1 MAKEEK
7 KDDDAAPQAFITV
20 IFEGP
25 GSSRIVS
32 LRTGEVSLNQVALAA
47 RELQGIADFEQWW
60 SAYSA
65 RMAQMEQEA
74 QKRMEEEMVR
84 KAIMQGGGLKPN

>member
-1 MAKEEK
+1 MAEEEK
-7 KDDDAAPQAFITV
+7 KKDEEAASFIT
-20 IFEGP
+20 IFFEGP
-25 GSSRIVS
+25 GSVRIAG
-32 LRTGEVSLNQVALAA
+32 LQTNAVSLNQVALAA

-74 QKRMEEEMVR
+74 AKKAEEEMIR
-84 KAIMQGGGLKPN
+84 RALMQGGGLKPS